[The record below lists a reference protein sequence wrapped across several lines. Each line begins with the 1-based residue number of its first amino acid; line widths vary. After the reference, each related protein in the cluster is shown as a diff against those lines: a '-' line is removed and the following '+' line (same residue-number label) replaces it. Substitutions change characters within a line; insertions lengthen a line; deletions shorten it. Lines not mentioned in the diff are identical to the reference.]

1 MILRMRFYI
10 FFLFLIINSLYSQ
23 EYSRSIDF
31 LEVKRIL
38 HNKNYLD
45 VQNFSNSVY
54 KEDNPCM
61 VYFERIETK
70 HSNFEVQIIDKEYSL
85 IENADLPC
93 SIPQETQYEY
103 NLSQLEKNNFVSIEI
118 FPYTKKSGRVY
129 FLKSFKIKIIPKNQS
144 IIKTKVNFQNSS
156 VLANGEWYKIGVKQ
170 DGFYEINK
178 SFLESIGIDVG
189 SVDPRNIKIFG
200 KPAGMLPEENYKHR
214 VDDLEQLAIQFIGNQ
229 DSYFDDNEKVLF
241 YGQSPNVWVY
251 DSLLNHYKHIQN
263 IYSNNTFYFLT
274 INDSPTKN
282 IQSEEVSYLD
292 LQNFPIE
299 TQNYVNSF
307 IDYDFHE
314 NEQYNLVS
322 TGQQW
327 FGEYFGNNNLY
338 SFDLAEGE
346 LVDSISFRARVAAR
360 SSISTDFDFKFN
372 NQTTFFSL
380 AVPPETSDD
389 YYYEDSEGIIKI
401 DLNSQFSLQNW
412 NGEILV
418 NYKNNGN
425 PSALAWLDYIELNY
439 KRKLDWAPFQT
450 QFNFREKPYANGYTI
465 FDMPDDSEYVFNVT
479 DPLNV
484 KQHVFLESIDSASPK
499 EIQFATLLDTLSE
512 FVCIRNVNNFESPQ
526 FFGQV
531 INQNLHSYSQA
542 DLIIVT
548 HPNFLDQAER
558 LAQFHV
564 NHDNISVVVATTDQ
578 IYNEFSSG
586 SQDPVAIRDFIRMF
600 YLSNNNT
607 PKNLL
612 LFGDASFDYKDI
624 KTTNTNFVP
633 TFQSY
638 RSDNIKLSYCSDDFF
653 GMLDDLEGSSSTLI
667 DDLVDIGIGRLTVSN
682 NQEAIDVV
690 DKIIHYANNSFGDW
704 KNKICFISD
713 DVDESWEDN
722 LLIHADA
729 LAVKVDTNYAWVN
742 VDKIYSD
749 AFQQESTAGGE
760 RYPDVNQKIIDLIN
774 SGVLIV
780 NYIGHGG
787 EVGWAS
793 ERILELADINN
804 FKNFEKLPVF
814 VTATCEFSRFD
825 DPERVSAGELLFLN
839 SDGGAISLFST
850 SRTVNESSAYYIT
863 NSLYNYILDS
873 SSQSNTMGEIMRK
886 AKNDPSL
893 GNTVNKRKF
902 ALLGDPA
909 LKIPYPKYNIQ
920 TNGIFLVDESSI
932 KGDEKTPTDTIK
944 ALSKVRIFGQLDGG
958 LNNGR
963 LYVTVFGKPN
973 SFETLNNNGLLET
986 PFEFDLQKNIIYK
999 GKVDIVNS
1007 LFDYEFIVPKD
1018 IPYQFGTS
1026 KLSYYA
1032 YDESLNIDATGAY
1045 EELLIG
1051 GVNPNASYD
1060 DIGPSIEL
1068 FMNDTNFVAGGVTNS
1083 SPELIAKVFDS
1094 SGINTVGTGIGH
1106 DIVAII
1112 DNMSNQPYILNDYYE
1127 ADLNTFQSGVVRY
1140 SLSNLSEG
1148 THVLNL
1154 KVWDVY
1160 NNSNEKDLSF
1170 IVSQSE
1176 EMVLKYLLNYPNPFS
1191 NFTKFSFEHNRP
1203 NEYLDVMI
1211 QIFTV
1216 SGKLV
1221 KTLKNNIINIGFR
1234 DESITWDGIDD
1245 FGDKLAKG
1253 VYVYKIL
1260 VKSVESGEKVEKF
1273 EKLVIL
1279 N

>member
-1 MILRMRFYI
+1 MRLHI
-10 FFLFLIINSLYSQ
+10 FFILLFITKTYSQ
-23 EYSRSIDF
+23 EYSRSIDLF
-31 LEVKRIL
+31 ETKKIL
-38 HNKNYLD
+38 HNENYID
-45 VQNFSNSVY
+45 VQDFTNAVY
-54 KEDNPCM
+54 KENNPCM
-61 VYFERIETK
+61 KYYERIQTI
-70 HSNFEVQIIDKEYSL
+70 HSNFLVEIIDAEYEL
-85 IENADLPC
+85 MEKTNLPC
-93 SIPQETQYEY
+93 NIPTELQYDY
-103 NLSQLEKNNFVSIEI
+103 SLSQLQKNNFVTIEI
-118 FPYTKKSGRVY
+118 FPYTKKQGGVY
-129 FLKSFKIKIIPKNQS
+129 FLKSFKIKIKPNIEFKNKPK
-144 IIKTKVNFQNSS
+144 INFKNNS
-156 VLANGEWYKIGVKQ
+156 VLATGEWYKIGVQQ
-170 DGFYEINK
+170 DGFYQINK
-178 SFLESIGIDVG
+178 SFLESIGVDVE
-189 SVDPRNIKIFG
+189 SVDPRSIKVFG
-200 KPAGMLPEENYKHR
+200 KPAGMLPEENFQYR
-214 VDDLEQLAIQFIGNQ
+214 VDDLEQLAIHFIGNE
-229 DSYFDDNEKVLF
+229 DSYFDDSERVLF
-241 YGQSPNVWVY
+241 YGQDPNIWVF
-251 DSLLNHYKHIQN
+251 DSVINHFKHIQN
-263 IYSNNTFYFLT
+263 IYSEYSYYFLT
-274 INDSPTKN
+274 INDNPIKKIELEELSDSD
-282 IQSEEVSYLD
+282 IQSYS
-292 LQNFPIE
+292 IE
-299 TQNYVNSF
+299 NQNYVNSF
-307 IDYDFHE
+307 VDYNFHE

-338 SFDLAEGE
+338 SFDLAQGDI
-346 LVDSISFRARVAAR
+346 LDTISFRARVAAR
-360 SSISTDFDFKFN
+360 SSVSTNFDFKFN

-380 AVPPETSDD
+380 EIPPELSDD
-389 YYYEDSEGIIKI
+389 YYYEASEGYVQV
-401 DLNSQFSLQNW
+401 DLSSQFFLQNW

-425 PSALAWLDYIELNY
+425 PSALSWLDFIELNY
-439 KRKLDWAPFQT
+439 KRKLDWAILED
-450 QFNFREKPYANGYTI
+450 QFNFRKKAYTNGPSI
-465 FDMPDDSEYVFNVT
+465 FDVPNDTEYVFNVT

-484 KQHVFLESIDSASPK
+484 KQHNLLESFDP
-499 EIQFATLLDTLSE
+499 EFPNEVFFATFLDTLSE
-512 FVCIRNVNNFESPQ
+512 FVCVRNINNFEVPQ

-531 INQNLHSYSQA
+531 VNQNLHSNNQA

-548 HPNFLDQAER
+548 HPDFLNQAER
-558 LAQFHV
+558 LANFHV
-564 NHDNISVVVATTDQ
+564 NNDNISVVVVTTSQ
-578 IYNEFSSG
+578 VYNEFSSG
-586 SQDPVAIRDFIRMF
+586 SQDPVAIRDFVRMF
-600 YLSNNNT
+600 YLKNNSI

-624 KTTNTNFVP
+624 KTPNTNFVP

-653 GMLDDLEGSSSTLI
+653 GMLDNMEGSSNSLV

-682 NQEAIDVV
+682 NQEATEVV
-690 DKIIHYANNSFGDW
+690 DKIINYTNNSYGDW
-704 KNKICFISD
+704 KNKVCFISD
-713 DVDESWEDN
+713 DVDEAWEEN

-793 ERILELADINN
+793 ERILELSEIND

-825 DPERVSAGELLFLN
+825 DPERTSAGELLFLN
-839 SDGGAISLFST
+839 SNGGAISLFST

-863 NSLYNYILDS
+863 NSLYNYILES
-873 SSQSNTMGEIMRK
+873 SSQDNTMGEIMRK

-920 TNGIFLVDESSI
+920 TNSVFLVDENSI
-932 KGDEKTPTDTIK
+932 KGEQNISTDTIK
-944 ALSKVRIFGQLDGG
+944 ALSKVKILGQLDGG
-958 LNNGR
+958 FNNGK
-963 LYVTVFGKPN
+963 LYVTVFGKSN
-973 SFETLNNNGLLET
+973 SFETLNNNGLLEN

-999 GKVDIVNS
+999 GKVDVINS
-1007 LFDYEFIVPKD
+1007 IFEYEFIVPKD
-1018 IPYQFGTS
+1018 TPYQYGNS

-1032 YDESLNIDATGAY
+1032 YDDSLNIDASGAY

-1051 GVNPNASYD
+1051 GVNTNASYD

-1068 FMNDTNFVAGGVTNS
+1068 FMNDTNFVAGGMTDSN
-1083 SPELIAKVFDS
+1083 PELIAKFFDS

-1127 ADLNTFQSGVVRY
+1127 ADLNTFQSGTVRY

-1148 THVLNL
+1148 VHVLNL

-1160 NNSNEKDLSF
+1160 NNSNDKDVSF

-1176 EMVLKYLLNYPNPFS
+1176 KMVLNHLLNYPNPFS

-1211 QIFTV
+1211 QVFTV

-1221 KTLKNNIINIGFR
+1221 KTLKNNIINIGYR
-1234 DESITWDGIDD
+1234 DESIIWDGLDD

-1260 VKSVESGEKVEKF
+1260 VKSVEGGEKVEKF